1 MKKSNRVA
9 WTTRAAVVA
18 SLTVAGVLGTTIP
31 ANAASPAVTAGA
43 GNPMSAPATARSDA
57 STVRLGQQQGGQ
69 VSSATTDGAEHSGAR
84 SWATILRLAKDAIK
98 KVPSV
103 WNKAV
108 SSAKKG
114 YSTFVKTAWPSI
126 KLIVNVISYSITAWD
141 IWNLFR

>member
-1 MKKSNRVA
+1 MKKNNRA
-9 WTTRAAVVA
+9 GWTTRAAVVA

-31 ANAASPAVTAGA
+31 AYAATPASTAGA
-43 GNPMSAPATARSDA
+43 GSPTNALATARNDA
-57 STVRLGQQQGGQ
+57 STVRLGQPSAGHA
-69 VSSATTDGAEHSGAR
+69 SPATTGGSDEVGTR